1 MFILFYRLPFV
12 LPWCTDEDLSDKK
25 SEIYQLY
32 PFMRDDLKATY
43 EFPDDFF
50 KQARTISKSA

>member
-1 MFILFYRLPFV
+1 M
-12 LPWCTDEDLSDKK
+12 T
-25 SEIYQLY
+25 
-32 PFMRDDLKATY
+32 DDLKATY